1 MCFVIFSNV
10 ESKLAQLR
18 LKDTRKFRIR
28 IFIYLFIRINVL
40 VLGQLEFNTTLDGK
54 IVKIGKVSLVKD
66 KLIVIDCDRVLE
78 REERTNILN

>member
-10 ESKLAQLR
+10 ESRLAQLR

-54 IVKIGKVSLVKD
+54 IVKIGKVSLVKE

>member
-54 IVKIGKVSLVKD
+54 IVKIGKVSLVKE
-66 KLIVIDCDRVLE
+66 KLIVIDCDRMLE

>member
-40 VLGQLEFNTTLDGK
+40 VLGQLEFNTALDGK
-54 IVKIGKVSLVKD
+54 IVKIGKVSLVKE